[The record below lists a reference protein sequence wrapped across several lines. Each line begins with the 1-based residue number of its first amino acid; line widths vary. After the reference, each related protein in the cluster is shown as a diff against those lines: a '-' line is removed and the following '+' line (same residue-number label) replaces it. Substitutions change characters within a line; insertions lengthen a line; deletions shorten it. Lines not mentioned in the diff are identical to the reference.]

1 MVNTNSTALITRIYK
16 SRKNVLEL
24 MDKQGFNTS
33 EYSNFSINEINAMT
47 QNNQLDMIL
56 TEKPTNTE
64 NNNEATSSST
74 KKCYISYYLNKTL
87 RSNNINDIVDDL
99 IVITETLTKN
109 DIIYIIIKD
118 NIIETIIKHLQNIW
132 EKDGIFVVVENI
144 KCLQFNILKHVL
156 VPEHIIISDIEVQ
169 NVMKKYNIADKS
181 LFPEISRFDPVA
193 RAISIRPGQI
203 CKIIRP
209 SKTAIQSVYYRMCVN
224 I

>member
-1 MVNTNSTALITRIYK
+1 MVNTNSTALITQIYN

-24 MDKQGFNTS
+24 MDKQGFNTAD
-33 EYSNFSINEINAMT
+33 YSNFSINEINAMT
-47 QNNQLDMIL
+47 QSNQLDMIL
-56 TEKPTNTE
+56 SEKTKLYA
-64 NNNEATSSST
+64 NNNETPTSS

-87 RSNNINDIVDDL
+87 RSNNINDIIDDL
-99 IVITETLTKN
+99 IIITETLTKD

-118 NIIETIIKHLQNIW
+118 NIIETIINHLKNIW

-144 KCLQFNILKHVL
+144 KYLQFNILKHVL
-156 VPEHIIISDIEVQ
+156 VPEHIIIPDIEVQ
-169 NVMKKYNIADKS
+169 NVMKKYNITDKS

-193 RAISIRPGQI
+193 RAISIRPGQV